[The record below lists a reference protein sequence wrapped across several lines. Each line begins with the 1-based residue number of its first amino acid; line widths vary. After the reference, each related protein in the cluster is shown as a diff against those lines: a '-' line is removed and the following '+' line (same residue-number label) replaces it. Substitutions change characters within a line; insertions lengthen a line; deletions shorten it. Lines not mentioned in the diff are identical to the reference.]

1 MASAGGSSSSKKNKK
16 KRHSAPVVSS
26 PNTISYGPPPTQTVT
41 NPAMPVQLP
50 GYPVQPGLYAPEGY
64 PLQTPSGYPAPFPA
78 GGVPR
83 MAVPTQPMM
92 PLPQRPQQQPQL
104 QPQPQPQQ
112 PPPQRQLDF
121 SQAMAD
127 FKGMFP
133 NMDLAVIETVLR
145 SNSGKVDETI
155 DQLLKLNAD
164 IPETAPAPPPPPVMQ
179 PSTGFPVP
187 PSQLPPEMLGNFL
200 DEPPPY
206 SPPEADSPFSRFNS
220 NTPPQSN
227 TPTTPAPPVP
237 VARSRDPT
245 TVQRTPPQGPPLG
258 GRRAWGERRASAV
271 PQGRTTGTSCSE
283 WGTYRPREWNPP
295 MVGNL
300 PTDFLRLSVS
310 GGGDSPSSTPSPST
324 ETSQLGMAPGIK
336 QKLDENTNRRRSLGQ
351 NNAESHRMLE
361 DEKLALMMQ
370 NEEFLRQL
378 QQDPEF
384 LSALERDYHD
394 ALREG
399 RTTSNTA
406 PTTAATPTPS
416 PISPPPRPSLAPV
429 HRQPPPDMANR
440 PLPATPG
447 PELPARPSRMKR
459 ESSGSSLP
467 SSSAGGSRGMTNGAT
482 SASGGL
488 SVEDIDFRNKL
499 NHMGKSSK
507 TKLFQQAGRFQ
518 KKKKASKKYETEGGA
533 SDALLGGESLYEELK
548 DNDLAHE
555 VKKRS
560 SKKRHSFGRQRSL
573 LTYEECDPNF
583 FSR

>member
-41 NPAMPVQLP
+41 NPAMP
-50 GYPVQPGLYAPEGY
+50 
-64 PLQTPSGYPAPFPA
+64 
-78 GGVPR
+78 
-83 MAVPTQPMM
+83 
-92 PLPQRPQQQPQL
+92 
-104 QPQPQPQQ
+104 
-112 PPPQRQLDF
+112 
-121 SQAMAD
+121 
-127 FKGMFP
+127 GMFP

-245 TVQRTPPQGPPLG
+245 TVQRTPPQGPPPRRTQSLG
-258 GRRAWGERRASAV
+258 GEESVSSATRENYRNV
-271 PQGRTTGTSCSE
+271 MQRMGDLQTS
-283 WGTYRPREWNPP
+283 REWNPP

-467 SSSAGGSRGMTNGAT
+467 PSSSAGGSRGMTNGAT

-555 VKKRS
+555 VQAVVALIF
-560 SKKRHSFGRQRSL
+560 HVGNDGLETF
-573 LTYEECDPNF
+573 
-583 FSR
+583 

>member
-92 PLPQRPQQQPQL
+92 PLPQRPQQPQQ
-104 QPQPQPQQ
+104 QPQPQPQQQ

-164 IPETAPAPPPPPVMQ
+164 IPETAPAPPPPVMQ

-187 PSQLPPEMLGNFL
+187 PSQLPPEMLGGFL

-227 TPTTPAPPVP
+227 TATPAPPVP
-237 VARSRDPT
+237 VARSRDAT
-245 TVQRTPPQGPPLG
+245 TVQRTPPQGPPPRRTQSLG
-258 GRRAWGERRASAV
+258 GEESVSSATRENYRNV
-271 PQGRTTGTSCSE
+271 MQRMGDLQTS
-283 WGTYRPREWNPP
+283 REWNPP

-324 ETSQLGMAPGIK
+324 ETLGMAPGIK

-467 SSSAGGSRGMTNGAT
+467 PSSSAGGSRGMTNGAT

-548 DNDLAHE
+548 DNDLSHE